1 METKKAD
8 LSSLRIDRSNYQK
21 QNSSRNKIFKIFVIL
36 LLSLLVVL
44 ALNFGWEKLINKGQ
58 KVSLTTA
65 SLVSKSQ
72 SNAILTASGYVVAQR
87 KAAIASKATGRL
99 VYLGVVEGDEV
110 VKDQIIG
117 RLEDDDVKAQLEQ
130 AKATLKLYQA
140 DLIAAEANYV
150 REQELFASNTN
161 SEKELLA
168 AKAAYQ
174 RVLASIDLT
183 NAQIRSAEIA
193 VEYTLIRAPFN
204 GTVLT
209 KNADVGEIVSPLGA
223 SATSRAAVVT
233 IADMTSLQVEADV
246 SESNIERI
254 EPKQECEITLD
265 AYPGNRYAGFVDKIV
280 PTADRSKATV
290 LVKVAFKNYD
300 KRVLPEMSAK
310 VLFLNEAV
318 NEETLNEKP
327 MLVVPKSAVANRN
340 SKLVVYQVLNDQAL
354 ESEVTIGKE
363 SGRNLEITS
372 GLNNGDRVIE
382 NVTDDIKN
390 GTKVFV
396 EE

>member
-65 SLVSKSQ
+65 SLVSQSQ

-327 MLVVPKSAVANRN
+327 MLLVPKSAVANRN

-363 SGRNLEITS
+363 LGRNLEITS

>member
-193 VEYTLIRAPFN
+193 VEYTLIRVPFN

-327 MLVVPKSAVANRN
+327 MLLVPKSAVANRN

-363 SGRNLEITS
+363 LGRNLEITS

>member
-65 SLVSKSQ
+65 SLVSQSQ

-363 SGRNLEITS
+363 LGRNLEITS